1 MKQIEWRTQGGKKSM
16 RVLVHERV
24 AVSRMVVICL
34 HLLFVFCAVI

>member
-1 MKQIEWRTQGGKKSM
+1 M